1 MTGTFLTDGHLAVVL
16 FDSGASHTFISH
28 SYASRCGFEI
38 INMEQSYQIIAPDSP
53 IVINQIVWQLHLKI
67 GGKVFSINP
76 LVLPH
81 QGVDVI
87 IGMNWMKEHQVV
99 LDVQTRTVQLRPTPK
114 DSIVLVQL
122 PGQET
127 MSQTVNATS
136 AMPLEE
142 IPVVCDYPDVFP
154 DDLPGLPPDRDIEFV
169 IELIPGTAPIS
180 R

>member
-1 MTGTFLTDGHLAVVL
+1 MTAEFPEELGAVRLLTPAGGFQQQGAKKKRPAPKTGRVHFTQLDQVLEGEPIMTGTFLTDGNPAVVP

-87 IGMNWMKEHQVV
+87 IGMNCMKEHQVV

-114 DSIVLVQL
+114 DSVVLVQL
-122 PGQET
+122 QSHKT
-127 MSQTVNATS
+127 LS
-136 AMPLEE
+136 
-142 IPVVCDYPDVFP
+142 
-154 DDLPGLPPDRDIEFV
+154 
-169 IELIPGTAPIS
+169 
-180 R
+180 